1 MKLNGFVG
9 KGTGKLGSSVF
20 AISGGEQIV
29 REYNPNVSN
38 PSTDAQVA
46 QRAKLKLMSQLA
58 ASLSSALAFRK
69 NGLVSARNQFVSKN
83 IALCSFENDKADVD
97 VTGISLTPRDTYK
110 CLLTVLNT
118 QGGDHS
124 AQVTI
129 PAGANF
135 EKIIVVEVGRNNDET
150 LSVKNI
156 TAVDVDAQERVD
168 VPLEFVEAGDF
179 CAVYGIKFNG
189 QTNRTKFDDY
199 YLEAAANDAVL
210 EINRALAIS
219 NGDAYGTTWGPVAS

>member
-46 QRAKLKLMSQLA
+46 QRAKLKLMSQIA
-58 ASLSSALAFRK
+58 ASLSPALAFK
-69 NGLVSARNQFVSKN
+69 KDGLVSARNQFVSKN

-97 VTGISLTPRDTYK
+97 VTSISLTPRDTYK
-110 CLLTVLNT
+110 CPLTVRNL
-118 QGGDHS
+118 QDGGHS
-124 AQVTI
+124 VQVSI

-135 EKIIVVEVGRNNDET
+135 EKIIVVEVGRNNDDT
-150 LSVKNI
+150 ISVMNI
-156 TAVDVDAQERVD
+156 TAADVDAQDRVE
-168 VPLEFVEAGDF
+168 VPLEYLGAGDY

-189 QTNRTKFDDY
+189 QANRAKFDNY
-199 YLEAAANDAVL
+199 YMETAANDAVL

-219 NGDAYGTTWGPVAS
+219 NGDAFGTAWAPVAS